1 MNEPPTLLYVD
12 DEPLNLRLFEVNFG
26 KRFIVRTAMSG
37 EQGLEIL
44 RGDPSIPVVITD
56 MKMPGMNGIE
66 FIKKAKEQFPEIVFF
81 ILTGYEI
88 TDEITRALE
97 NKLIYKYFKKPFLTK
112 EMEAAI
118 LEVLI
123 K

>member
-12 DEPLNLRLFEVNFG
+12 DEPLNLRLFEVNFR
-26 KRFIVRTAMSG
+26 KKFIVKTALSG
-37 EQGLEIL
+37 EEGLDIL
-44 RGDPSIPVVITD
+44 SRDPSIPVVITD
-56 MKMPGMNGIE
+56 MKMPGMDGIE
-66 FIKKAKEQFPEIVFF
+66 FIKKAKERFPEVVFF

-88 TDEITRALE
+88 TEEIIRALE
-97 NKLIYKYFKKPFLTK
+97 EQLIYRYFKKPFLMK
-112 EMEAAI
+112 EMETAI